1 MVIVEIKRIKGFMEV
16 LAYLDAG
23 TGSIIIQA
31 LIGAVV
37 AVGVVMKVYWAK
49 LTGIF
54 KKSSSEN
61 NEELTKTQ
69 KKEKKPKAS
78 K

>member
-1 MVIVEIKRIKGFMEV
+1 MEV
-16 LAYLDAG
+16 FAYLDAG

-49 LTGIF
+49 LKGLFT
-54 KKSSSEN
+54 KSSPESTQET
-61 NEELTKTQ
+61 TKTQ
-69 KKEKKPKAS
+69 KTEKKSKAA